1 MFSPHKKLALAFWLI
16 PFLMASTRTPYA
28 ATTSHYEEIEVTQEV
43 KESAPE
49 EEGQLYEFTIK
60 NTGHGYIVRPT
71 EVLYRKDGGI
81 RTSMRTLGEVR
92 RFGDGPLI
100 RPGEQFKAQ
109 YRETGDYVDW
119 KAHDFYLTAYIG
131 TDPYIEYSGPNTISR
146 YEQTNSYYADGT
158 ISGTRDSYDFSYSF
172 AVTLDYDGM
181 EYCFLVDH
189 LDSEGRLLFDAEGD
203 ELDVSKA
210 SIKSVIGFEYENY
223 HPNYAGFAFGGMLA
237 ILLPLLIFFA
247 VGGIAAFVIVL
258 VVIRIR
264 RKRRAE
270 R

>member
-1 MFSPHKKLALAFWLI
+1 MKMFSPHKKLALAFWLI

-100 RPGEQFKAQ
+100 RP
-109 YRETGDYVDW
+109 
-119 KAHDFYLTAYIG
+119 
-131 TDPYIEYSGPNTISR
+131 EYSI
-146 YEQTNSYYADGT
+146 
-158 ISGTRDSYDFSYSF
+158 
-172 AVTLDYDGM
+172 
-181 EYCFLVDH
+181 
-189 LDSEGRLLFDAEGD
+189 
-203 ELDVSKA
+203 
-210 SIKSVIGFEYENY
+210 
-223 HPNYAGFAFGGMLA
+223 
-237 ILLPLLIFFA
+237 
-247 VGGIAAFVIVL
+247 
-258 VVIRIR
+258 
-264 RKRRAE
+264 
-270 R
+270 